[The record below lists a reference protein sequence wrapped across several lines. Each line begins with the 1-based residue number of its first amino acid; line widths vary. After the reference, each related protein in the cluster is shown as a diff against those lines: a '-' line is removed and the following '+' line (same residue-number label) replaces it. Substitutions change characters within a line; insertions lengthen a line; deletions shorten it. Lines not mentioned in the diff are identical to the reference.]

1 MSDNGNDKAKLPDFI
16 DLPAATEQPAEVEMR
31 DLFRI
36 GETMYQIPAKPKVNV
51 ALRYLKN
58 VRERGEDLAAAEL
71 MVEMLG
77 EDGFNALAE
86 YDDLTTEQ
94 FENIQQ
100 LLQKHVLGAMEKNRG
115 NSSRGQR
122 R

>member
-1 MSDNGNDKAKLPDFI
+1 MSATEKTPTFV
-16 DLPAATEQPAEVEMR
+16 DLPAPSEQPAEVEMR

-36 GETMYQIPAKPKVNV
+36 GETMYQVPAKPKVNV

-58 VRERGEDLAAAEL
+58 VREQGPDLAAAEL

-86 YDDLTTEQ
+86 YDDLTADQ
-94 FENIQQ
+94 FEQIQK
-100 LLQKHVLGAMEKNRG
+100 LLQEHVLGAMEKNRG